1 MDHPRRRISQG
12 LAASSALAQLDGN
25 DLTAQLST
33 IQSVDRIYE
42 EHDAMMPT
50 NTQAAYD
57 WRIEEFRQWCLHQ
70 GYTGDSWSAV
80 PFEVHVVSCRLM

>member
-50 NTQAAYD
+50 NT
-57 WRIEEFRQWCLHQ
+57 
-70 GYTGDSWSAV
+70 
-80 PFEVHVVSCRLM
+80 